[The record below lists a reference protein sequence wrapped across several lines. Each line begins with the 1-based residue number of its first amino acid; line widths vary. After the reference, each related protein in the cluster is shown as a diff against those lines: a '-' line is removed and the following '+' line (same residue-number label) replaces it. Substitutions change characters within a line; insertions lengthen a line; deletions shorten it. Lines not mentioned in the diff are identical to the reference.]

1 VPAGPACAWPS
12 IYPSPFQPASIGAI
26 PTTRYYALLPAATAL
41 LLPNY
46 QLSTTTPTPRCTH
59 YIYISA
65 SPSQQTSHC
74 LLKGGRTTP
83 HPPTHTY
90 KTTRPFCILSP
101 VPRVSYFVLVV
112 HLPLLF
118 SSSSSSSLHL
128 HLHPHLHLHLHLD
141 LLAFLVQHPSNFHP
155 SARILTPP
163 PPILVCVFY
172 LCFFSGIVSF
182 TPAPPIFSVPSLPP
196 PFRFRRRAPLVR
208 NEYTNHTHR
217 GTFANRSYPYASSI
231 QGTPPPPPPD
241 SAYSPHHPG
250 TLD

>member
-1 VPAGPACAWPS
+1 MPAGPACAWPS

-163 PPILVCVFY
+163 PNLGLRLLSLLLLRHRLVHPRAADILC
-172 LCFFSGIVSF
+172 
-182 TPAPPIFSVPSLPP
+182 SLPP
-196 PFRFRRRAPLVR
+196 SPVPFS
-208 NEYTNHTHR
+208 T
-217 GTFANRSYPYASSI
+217 SSSI
-231 QGTPPPPPPD
+231 
-241 SAYSPHHPG
+241 SSE
-250 TLD
+250 